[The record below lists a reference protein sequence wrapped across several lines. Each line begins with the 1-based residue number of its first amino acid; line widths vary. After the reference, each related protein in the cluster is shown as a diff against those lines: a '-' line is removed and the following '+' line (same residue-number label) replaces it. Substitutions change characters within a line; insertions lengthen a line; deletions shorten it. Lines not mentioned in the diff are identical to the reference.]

1 MTYSEADEL
10 CQSLGTVLANAERIH
25 VSFSKG
31 FQTCRYGWIQNNSI
45 AILRRES
52 HPLCASN
59 GTGVYIITDNLQVHY
74 DAYCF
79 NSSDPSDRN
88 CASAHNP
95 IPHTIGA
102 KDDGYEFQTTDTAT
116 VFFQKENSTSAP
128 LPDDAVSTNPTLDG
142 ENSPDRSKEMDENS
156 PDNST
161 TGLDQEKPTE
171 ATTAISLDIS
181 IQVTGQL
188 PEGIMTTPVVTKENL
203 GDKDENESPHDETT
217 TITNIHTVPKDT
229 GSGRMGPGNVTPS
242 SPTGKTVHGV
252 PDWLIILAVVVAVAV
267 IFLVCVAVA
276 TRHRW
281 CGKKQ
286 KLVITSKASG
296 RDGNGMVTATHS
308 DKEQEMVQ
316 LMNKE
321 KIQDNVGNGEEFTV
335 ITLEESPEKSHTA

>member
-1 MTYSEADEL
+1 MIGSLLPILACGLIAFASSCKAQALSVSCSHAGVFHIELNSRYNMTYSEADEL

-128 LPDDAVSTNPTLDG
+128 LPDDA
-142 ENSPDRSKEMDENS
+142 
-156 PDNST
+156 
-161 TGLDQEKPTE
+161 
-171 ATTAISLDIS
+171 
-181 IQVTGQL
+181 VTGQL